1 MNFAVPASVLLFV
14 ALIVLGGQLPSS
26 AQASSGWE
34 TVRHNGQDY
43 VTARSIKEFYGFQS
57 LTVKGSFLELEN
69 KAVKIRFTIGGQE
82 VFMNNVKFVFSFKV
96 VPLKGRYLISRI
108 DLGKLVDPVLRPS
121 YIKTATHS
129 TRSLSIPVMAAAT
142 PGRSTALGWSPN
154 TILPYPEFSRNSL
167 KPAAS
172 KS

>member
-1 MNFAVPASVLLFV
+1 MKSAFRPPIIFFLAVIL
-14 ALIVLGGQLPSS
+14 LGGQLLSS
-26 AQASSGWE
+26 AYAAPGWE

-96 VPLKGRYLISRI
+96 VPVKGRYLISRI
-108 DLGKLVDPVLRPS
+108 DLSKLVDPVLRPS
-121 YIKTATHS
+121 YIKTATPFDTVIIDPGHGGNDPGAVNRLS
-129 TRSLSIPVMAAAT
+129 LIHISEPTRLLSIGDGVV
-142 PGRSTALGWSPN
+142 WV
-154 TILPYPEFSRNSL
+154 
-167 KPAAS
+167 
-172 KS
+172 